1 MKFNRVLSLVL
12 VAVLVFSL
20 SSFVFASGLVGE
32 TASSVG
38 TFWTAVNNTFL
49 LSSLNQWSLASLTGD
64 VCAFS
69 DDGLHHGPITSVDI
83 GPAQGDA
90 TGPYFV
96 TCRCTHCGNS
106 FQTQTFQDPLNNAYK
121 EHVGTLPVEAIDSD
135 YNLVWYPTVYDMR
148 VRLSDDSLSK
158 YLEPS
163 TLLGI
168 TAVNHFL
175 YIKGCPDYATP
186 TVSGNA
192 REFSTVY
199 SVPDSEEYLGSPRH
213 RPLCFIAPCAGS
225 YQLLD
230 SPKFKFDFLR
240 YGSSLLTHN
249 KASYGSKDLGSFV
262 TGDPF
267 FVSSSTSGSLGAYVN
282 VISMIGT
289 FYLPAF
295 KIQPAVPLDTGVG
308 GSFGPNTRPGDM
320 TGDFGY
326 VGENGDVS
334 KVGDTYFF
342 DESSTTYNNPVTGD
356 TSNVTNWTYD
366 YSDRS
371 YTVVTDSGNTVT
383 ITYGDETV
391 NVSEYTV
398 NEDGDT
404 ITTNY
409 TYYYITNN
417 TSPSPGPDTPDT
429 PHTHN
434 YSETVTQAP
443 TCIMS
448 GVKTFT
454 CSCGDSYTQ
463 NVAATGHS
471 WVVKETVLTQYDD
484 SGNLLQQGYTIFRC
498 SICGEENKS
507 ETSTVPPGGSGSGT
521 GSGPG
526 SGGLFSG
533 IFSIIWD
540 FFSFF
545 WSFFNDFVVGG
556 IRGFLNGLLSAAG
569 SFLSFLNPFNWFS

>member
-1 MKFNRVLSLVL
+1 MKFNRILSLVL
-12 VAVLVFSL
+12 VVVLVFSL
-20 SSFVFASGLVGE
+20 SSFAFASGLVGE
-32 TASSVG
+32 TASSIG
-38 TFWTAVNNTFL
+38 TFWTAVNNTFVE
-49 LSSLNQWSLASLTGD
+49 SSLGHYVLASLTGD
-64 VCAFS
+64 VCSFS
-69 DDGLHHGPITSVDI
+69 DDGLHHGPITSVDV
-83 GPAQGDA
+83 GPAQGSA
-90 TGPYFV
+90 AGPYFV
-96 TCRCTHCGNS
+96 TCRCTDCGNS
-106 FQTQTFQDPLNNAYK
+106 FQTQTFQDPLNSAYK
-121 EHVGTLPVEAIDSD
+121 EHIETLPVGVIDSD
-135 YNLVWYPTVYDMR
+135 YNLIWYPTVYDMR
-148 VRLSDDSLSK
+148 VRLSDETLSHF
-158 YLEPS
+158 LEAS

-168 TAVNHFL
+168 TAMNHFL
-175 YIKGCPDYATP
+175 YINGQSEYATP
-186 TVSGNA
+186 VVGDNA
-192 REFSTVY
+192 REFSAVY
-199 SVPDSEEYLGSPRH
+199 SVSDSDKQYGSFMH
-213 RPLCFIAPCAGS
+213 RRLCFIAPCSGVYKLLKTPLGNFDYLRSGRSTLYHSKTFYS
-225 YQLLD
+225 Y
-230 SPKFKFDFLR
+230 S
-240 YGSSLLTHN
+240 N
-249 KASYGSKDLGSFV
+249 LGSLV
-262 TGDPF
+262 SGDAF
-267 FVSSSTSGSLGAYVN
+267 FALSTTSGDFTSFMD
-282 VISMIGT
+282 VISFYGT
-289 FYLPAF
+289 FYLPTIEI
-295 KIQPAVPLDTGVG
+295 KPLVPLDTGVG
-308 GSFGPNTRPGDM
+308 GSFGPETRPGGM

-326 VGENGDVS
+326 VGENGDIS

-371 YTVVTDSGNTVT
+371 YNVVTDSGNTVT

-391 NVSEYTV
+391 NVTEHTV
-398 NEDGDT
+398 NEAGDT
-404 ITTNY
+404 VTTNY

-417 TSPSPGPDTPDT
+417 PSPSPDPDTPVT

-434 YSETVTQAP
+434 YSETLTQAP

-471 WVVKETVLTQYDD
+471 WDVKETVLTQYDD
-484 SGNLLQQGYTIFRC
+484 SGNLIQQGYTIFRC